1 MVSAHVNTSIDLDRS
16 DSVSMQ
22 ETPWREPVLSQSH
35 LELVLDAAGIG
46 IWEYDNAADHLF
58 WNTSARALLGYG
70 AEQPISSLSAWF
82 ALIHPDDLPE
92 VQTRIAAL
100 LAQGDSRYEVEYRLR
115 VADGRWVWFYIRGRV
130 VRRDVDDQPL
140 LTVGTLQDISER
152 KHAELL
158 LQAQHEFSAVLSG
171 ELDREEL
178 LEAILNS
185 ALSLSGLDGGGLY
198 WREPDG
204 SYRLVV
210 QQGLSETLYARMN
223 YLAADS
229 SQIEVIRRGRL
240 RCGFAPKPDHC
251 SDPVLTLDPA
261 LIEEGIHSLV
271 VLPIHVNGEA
281 LACLSLVGRQVG
293 AVGRLTITALETL
306 AQHFTQALERLL
318 AQEEAID
325 QRLNLAGLF
334 GAIDDY
340 LLVIGLDGY
349 ILHYN
354 PAVATGLGYD
364 DMLIDQPILAIYPP
378 EAHAQIRQMLEE
390 IWAGKTRM
398 SYTLPLLTFDGER
411 VLVDTRVAM
420 GHWNGQPAIIGV
432 SRDITEQMRQQ
443 KALRRGETILRA
455 TLDSTADGILVVGGG
470 GSVLNTNRRFGELW
484 RIPNELLATGQD
496 KRLLEYVL
504 NQVSDPESF
513 MGDVRRLYQ
522 TGETHQDI
530 VQFKDGRI
538 FERFTR
544 AFSLDDEQVRLWS
557 FRDITKERKAQRTL
571 EIERAQLRT
580 LIRSIPDPIWMKDPD
595 GVFLHCNLPFER
607 LHGASEAEIIGKT
620 DYDLDDP
627 ELADFFRAND
637 QAAVAAGGPRV
648 NEEWLTFAN
657 DGYCGLFETIKTPV
671 YDPGGQLLGVLGITR
686 DITAIRMAQEALR
699 EREEIYS
706 AIINQAGDGIDLV
719 DTETLRFLEVS
730 DTACRMLG
738 YSREEML
745 ELSLLDIQADLDEA
759 GLYAYVEKVRATG
772 NARFDNRFRRK
783 DGSILDVQINV
794 RIIALRGSDCW
805 VAVWR
810 DVGAEKAGQMAL
822 ANEAEWRRALIEN
835 SGDGIAI
842 FDQDFRVVEAN
853 RHFAEMLG
861 YVPEEMLGLCAWN
874 IDADMSEACIRARF
888 PDILA
893 INATFETHHRRKDGA
908 LYDAEVSA
916 RGAYISGRSVCVTVT
931 RDITEQKRAREALRE
946 REELYRTIVDQAG
959 EAIHLVDAETLYF
972 VEVGNAACRL
982 LGYSHNELLELPLAA
997 IQVDLSEEDIKASY
1011 AQLLVTGGASFEAR
1025 YRRKNGYV
1033 IDAQVTVR
1041 VIHLRGRDYFL
1052 GIWRDV
1058 TEQKRAE
1065 VGLRDSENRYRAVVE
1080 SQDDAV
1086 CRWLP
1091 GGTLTFINEAYRRL
1105 FAMPGQDLIGRC
1117 WFEFIPEAD
1126 RETVVA
1132 RYEELAANPHK
1143 LHYEHPVHCSNE
1155 DEIHWFQWVD
1165 VPLLDEQ
1172 GRCVEFQSVGRD
1184 ITERK
1189 QMEEILRTSESSLN
1203 KAQAIAR
1210 VGSWIRLLPGE
1221 DLTWSR
1227 ETYRMFNLPFGTPIT
1242 LSTFL
1247 SRVHE
1252 EDRVRILAEWDLAI
1266 DGTSYD
1272 TEHRILVGN
1281 EVRWVRE
1288 RAEIIRDTAGVA
1300 ISAIGTVQDITE
1312 RKRSEQ
1318 ELRKAYELQTALLD
1332 QAPALVWRADID
1344 AQCDWFNA
1352 TWLAFTGRSLE
1363 QELGAGWVNGLHPED
1378 CQRYLG
1384 RYLDAFHEHQPFEME
1399 YRLKHHDGMYHWIV
1413 GYGIPLHSSEGEF
1426 DGYIGYCFDITERK
1440 RVAVE
1445 LDRYRHHLEE
1455 NVAARTAELEA
1466 ANRQLRVSDLR
1477 LQALFEMSQQVD
1489 KMDERELLQRG
1500 VDEAVRLTDST
1511 IGYLHLVSEDQ
1522 ETIQFYAG
1530 STDLIESDTTICDDH
1545 YPIAKAGLWADAARL
1560 RHPVTHN
1567 NYQRL
1572 PDRGDYLEGR
1582 ARLLRHLGVPVVEGD
1597 KVRLLLGVG
1606 NKPSE
1611 YDESDEHELQ
1621 LLGADLWRIVL
1632 RRRAEM
1638 ALAAAK
1644 DTAEQANRAKSAFL
1658 ANMSHEIRTPLNAIV
1673 GLTHLLRREEPTAKQ
1688 IERLAK
1694 IDAAAHHLLT
1704 LLNDILD
1711 LSKIEAGKLELE
1723 RTDFHLADLLDQT
1736 RSLIA
1741 EAAGAKGLTLRVE
1754 DRASLIW
1761 LRGDLSRLR
1770 QALLNYASNAVKFT
1784 EQGEIT
1790 LRARLIDEQDN
1801 KVVVRFEVQDTGIS
1815 LNPDQI
1821 GRIFNAFAQADA
1833 STTRRYGGTGLG
1845 LAITRRLAELMGGEV
1860 GVESQQG
1867 VGSLFWFTAQLERG
1881 QALGRNIA
1889 HHQKAEA
1896 EHELRRQAVGARV
1909 LVAED
1914 NAINREVAVALLEM
1928 VGLTAD
1934 TAVDGRDAVAKA
1946 SATPYTLILMDVQ
1959 MPGLDGLKAVAKI
1972 RQIPGRE
1979 TIPILAMTAN
1989 VFAEDRARCL
1999 DAGMNDFVAK
2009 PVDPAGLFATLLK
2022 WLPATS
2028 NRLSKSASFGVREE
2042 ESVGLEPACLAVIPG
2057 LDVTLGLR
2065 NMRGEVADY
2074 LRLLQKYVDD
2084 HRGVEATLCQHL
2096 DAGDRTAAHQFVHAL
2111 KGAAGALGAT
2121 QVQKLAAQLEAALRE
2136 EAAAAQIEPLVAALG
2151 AEQEAL
2157 LTALQAALP
2166 MAMVPPVAVDY
2177 MQVRMVLL
2185 QLEALLVEA
2194 DIAANT
2200 VFRESATLLKAA
2212 LGRKSNDLGLR
2223 IGNFDYE
2230 RALVILKEAQ
2240 ASLPDLS
2247 KSEASA

>member
-1 MVSAHVNTSIDLDRS
+1 MNTSLDLDRS
-16 DSVSMQ
+16 DTVSIQ

-46 IWEYDNAADHLF
+46 IWEYDNATDHLY
-58 WNTSARALLGYG
+58 WNASARALLGYG

-82 ALIHPDDLPE
+82 ALIHPDDLPD
-92 VQTRIAAL
+92 VQTRIATSL
-100 LAQGDSRYEVEYRLR
+100 MKGDSRYEVEYRLR

-130 VRRDVDDQPL
+130 VRWDVDNQPL

-152 KHAELL
+152 KYAELL
-158 LQAQHEFSAVLSG
+158 LQIQHEFSTVLSS
-171 ELDREEL
+171 EPDREKL

-185 ALSLSGLDGGGLY
+185 ALSLPGLDGGGLY
-198 WREPDG
+198 WREPDDG
-204 SYRLVV
+204 YRLVV
-210 QQGLSETLYARMN
+210 RQGLSETLCTRMG
-223 YLAADS
+223 YLAGNSPQAA
-229 SQIEVIRRGRL
+229 IIRLGRL
-240 RCGFAPKPDHC
+240 RCSSTPMPEHC
-251 SDPVLTLDPA
+251 ASPALILDPA
-261 LIEEGIHSLV
+261 LIKEGIHSLV
-271 VLPIHVNGEA
+271 VLPIHVDGEA
-281 LACLSLVGRQVG
+281 LACLSLVGQQAG

-306 AQHFTQALERLL
+306 TRHFTQALERLL

-340 LLVIGLDGY
+340 LFVLDLKGY

-354 PAVATGLGYD
+354 PAVAMGLGYGD
-364 DMLIDQPILAIYPP
+364 TLIGQPVWAIYPS
-378 EAHAQIRQMLEE
+378 EAHAQVRQVMGE
-390 IWAGKTRM
+390 IQTGRTRM
-398 SYTLPLLTFDGER
+398 SYTLPLLACDGDC
-411 VLVDTRVAM
+411 VLVDTRVVM
-420 GHWNGQPAIIGV
+420 GHWNGRPAIIGV
-432 SRDITEQMRQQ
+432 SRDITEQVRQQ
-443 KALRRGETILRA
+443 KALRRSETLLRA
-455 TLDSTADGILVVGGG
+455 TLDSTADGILVVGED

-484 RIPNELLATGQD
+484 RIPNELLTTKQD
-496 KRLLEYVL
+496 NRLLGYVL
-504 NQVSDPESF
+504 DQVSDPENF
-513 MGDVRRLYQ
+513 VWDVQRLYQ
-522 TGETHQDI
+522 TGETHQTI

-544 AFSLDDEQVRLWS
+544 AFSLDEEQVRLWS
-557 FRDITKERKAQRTL
+557 FRDVTKERKAQRTL

-580 LIRSIPDPIWMKDPD
+580 LIRSIPDPIWMKDPE

-671 YDPGGQLLGVLGITR
+671 YDAGGELLGVLGITR

-719 DTETLRFLEVS
+719 DMETLRFLEVS

-745 ELSLLDIQADLDEA
+745 ELSLLDIQVDLDEA
-759 GLYAYVEKVRATG
+759 GLYAYVAKVREAG

-794 RIIALRGSDCW
+794 RVIALRGADCW

-842 FDQDFRVVEAN
+842 FDQDFCVIEVN

-861 YVPEEMLGLCAWN
+861 YAPEEMLGLCAWN
-874 IDADMSEACIRARF
+874 IDADMSEACIRTRF

-893 INATFETHHRRKDGA
+893 INATFETHHRRKDGS

-959 EAIHLVDAETLYF
+959 EAIHLVDAETLRF
-972 VEVGNAACRL
+972 VEVGDAACRM
-982 LGYSHNELLELPLAA
+982 LGYDHNELLGLPLAA
-997 IQVDLSEEDIKASY
+997 IQTNSSEEEIEESY
-1011 AQLLVTGGASFEAR
+1011 ARLLATGGAGFEAR
-1025 YRRKNGYV
+1025 YRRKNGYL

-1041 VIHLRGRDYFL
+1041 VIHLRDRDYFL
-1052 GIWRDV
+1052 GIWRDI
-1058 TEQKRAE
+1058 TEHKRAE
-1065 VGLRDSENRYRAVVE
+1065 RELRDSENRYRAVVE
-1080 SQDDAV
+1080 SQDVAV

-1091 GGTLTFINEAYRRL
+1091 GGTLTFVNEAYRQL
-1105 FAMPGQDLIGRC
+1105 FAVPGQDLIGCR

-1126 RETVVA
+1126 REAVIA
-1132 RYEELAANPHK
+1132 CYEELAINPHK
-1143 LHYEHPVHCSNE
+1143 LHYEHPVRSS
-1155 DEIHWFQWVD
+1155 DGEIHWFQWVD
-1165 VPLLDEQ
+1165 VPLLDKQ
-1172 GRCVEFQSVGRD
+1172 GRCVEFQSVGRN

-1189 QMEEILRTSESSLN
+1189 QMEETLRASESSLN

-1210 VGSWIRLLPGE
+1210 IGSWMRVLPGE
-1221 DLTWSR
+1221 DLTWSQ
-1227 ETYRMFNLPFGTPIT
+1227 ETYRMFDLPCGSPVT
-1242 LSTFL
+1242 LKIFYD
-1247 SRVHE
+1247 RVHE
-1252 EDRVRILAEWDLAI
+1252 KDRARIEAELEAAI
-1266 DGTSYD
+1266 AGDAVYD
-1272 TEHRILVGN
+1272 TEHRIVVGG

-1288 RAEIIRDTAGVA
+1288 RAEIVHDTAGVA
-1300 ISAIGTVQDITE
+1300 VSAIGTVQDITE
-1312 RKRSEQ
+1312 RRRTEQ

-1352 TWLAFTGRSLE
+1352 TWLAFTGHTLE
-1363 QELGAGWVNGLHPED
+1363 QELGAGWAKGLHPED
-1378 CQRYLG
+1378 RQRYLG
-1384 RYLDAFHEHQPFEME
+1384 RYLDAFHERHPFEME
-1399 YRLKHHDGMYHWIV
+1399 YRLKHHDGVYRWIA

-1426 DGYIGYCFDITERK
+1426 DGYIGYCFDVTERK

-1489 KMDERELLQRG
+1489 RLDERELLQRG
-1500 VDEAVRLTDST
+1500 VDEAMRLTDST
-1511 IGYLHLVSEDQ
+1511 VGYLHLVNEDQ
-1522 ETIQFYAG
+1522 ETIQFYVG
-1530 STDLIESDTTICDDH
+1530 STDPIQSETAIRDDH
-1545 YPIAKAGLWADAARL
+1545 YLIAKAGLWADAVRL
-1560 RHPVTHN
+1560 RRPVTHN
-1567 NYQRL
+1567 DYQSLR
-1572 PDRGDYLEGR
+1572 DREDHLESR
-1582 ARLLRHLGVPVVEGD
+1582 AHLLRHLGVPVVEGD

-1621 LLGADLWRIVL
+1621 LLSADLWRIVL

-1644 DTAEQANRAKSAFL
+1644 DAAEQANRAKSAFL

-1673 GLTHLLRREEPTAKQ
+1673 GLTHLLRREEPTTKQ
-1688 IERLAK
+1688 LERLAK
-1694 IDAAAHHLLT
+1694 IDTAAHHLLT

-1723 RTDFHLADLLDQT
+1723 RTDFHLSDLLDQT
-1736 RSLIA
+1736 RSLIT
-1741 EAAGAKGLTLRVE
+1741 EAAWAKGLTLRVE
-1754 DRASLIW
+1754 DQASSIW

-1784 EQGEIT
+1784 EKGEIT
-1790 LRARLIDEQDN
+1790 LRARLMDEQDD

-1815 LNPDQI
+1815 LSPDQI

-1881 QALGRNIA
+1881 HALGRCIA
-1889 HHQKAEA
+1889 PHQKAEV
-1896 EHELRRQAVGARV
+1896 EHELRQQAVGARV

-1928 VGLTAD
+1928 VGLAAD
-1934 TAVDGRDAVAKA
+1934 TAVDGRDAVTKA
-1946 SATPYTLILMDVQ
+1946 SATPYTLILMDMQ
-1959 MPGLDGLKAVAKI
+1959 MPGLDGLKAAAEI

-2009 PVDPAGLFATLLK
+2009 PVDPSALFTTLLK
-2022 WLPATS
+2022 WLPSTS
-2028 NRLSKSASFGVREE
+2028 NRLSKSALPRVREE
-2042 ESVGLEPACLAVIPG
+2042 ESIGLEPACLAAIPG
-2057 LDVTLGLR
+2057 LDATLGLR
-2065 NMRGEVADY
+2065 SMRGEVADY

-2084 HRGVEATLCQHL
+2084 HIGAGAVLRKHL
-2096 DAGDRTAAHQFVHAL
+2096 DAGDRTAAHQLAHAL

-2121 QVQKLAAQLEAALRE
+2121 QVQKSAAQLEAALRE
-2136 EAAAAQIEPLVAALG
+2136 EAAAAEIESLAAALEAG
-2151 AEQEAL
+2151 QEAL
-2157 LTALQAALP
+2157 VTALQAALP
-2166 MAMVPPVAVDY
+2166 IAVIPTVAVDY
-2177 MQVRMVLL
+2177 RQIRSVLL
-2185 QLEALLVEA
+2185 QLETLLAEA
-2194 DIAANT
+2194 DIEAGT
-2200 VFRESATLLKAA
+2200 VFRESAALLKAA

-2240 ASLPDLS
+2240 ASLPEPS
-2247 KSEASA
+2247 ESEASV